1 MKKLAVWM
9 LIAVTLL
16 SMFGC
21 AQKEP
26 EDERV
31 AAALHFV
38 HAIYVGDSQELRE
51 CVHPKLFAD
60 AMTRWN
66 VGEWDYDEKTIEV
79 TATGKFDELTST
91 EIEHERDDI
100 SDFLGEYFPIEDM
113 CAVAVTISGRT
124 NDGDE
129 ETDVWSV
136 CVAQVDGTWYALYM
150 K

>member
-1 MKKLAVWM
+1 MKKLIVWT

-21 AQKEP
+21 AKKEP
-26 EDERV
+26 EDERI
-31 AAALHFV
+31 AIATHFV
-38 HAIYVGDSQELRE
+38 HAIYAGDSQELRE

-60 AMTRWN
+60 TMTRWN

-150 K
+150 S